1 MLTDPTMTTA
11 SSATSGDRSIVVP
24 RPELLRQLATDSRLI
39 VLSAPAGSGK
49 TWLLRD
55 WAAEAAGPE
64 SVAWVSVERE
74 DHDPTRFWVSVVEAL
89 RRTSAGSAAVWEVEP
104 TPCLDGEALARRL
117 ADDLRSLDCPL
128 LLVIDDLHELCPES
142 RGQLESFF
150 AMAPP
155 QLRFA
160 LATRSDLPPGLHRLR
175 VEGEVRELRADD
187 LRFSLNEARALFR
200 AAGVSISEATVEVLH
215 RRTEGWAAGLR
226 LAALSLA
233 WHPDPDSFATEFHG
247 SERTVADYLVAEVLS
262 RQPEPARHLLLRTSL
277 LERVNGPL
285 ADLLTGDSDGRRVLQ
300 DLEDAG
306 AFVVSVDGRRSWFR
320 YHQLLVDL
328 LQFEL
333 HRTMADEVPGLHRL
347 AATWFAENGDPIEAT
362 RHAQAAGDWSLA
374 ARLLSDGWFDLWLGG
389 KAATIH
395 ELLTRFPSG
404 LEDEPELDA
413 MLAADELTRGSI
425 EAAEHHLSHASE
437 RAESCPEWRRDR
449 LEGWITIG
457 RLGIARRRGNLE
469 AAVDEA
475 ERALALIDAPD
486 APEPAIR
493 DEQRA
498 MALIELGSAEAAA
511 ARAEDAEGHL
521 EQGLILAKRSD
532 QPFLQ
537 VSALSQ
543 LGKVAIHSS
552 FRLASERTREAV
564 ELARRHGW
572 SDQPV
577 VADAYTV
584 LGLCAVVN
592 GRLDEA
598 ESSLEHAESTLPP
611 DGVPATEGVLH
622 VARALLA
629 LARGRDHDALAAIRA
644 GERTIGLLVAP
655 ERVVIPRVAQLQR
668 SLRALRLQTLVRL
681 GETESV
687 ELTLENMAGDERESP
702 EMCMALAALRLAGG
716 EPEAARLALGP
727 ALDQTALESG
737 SGPVA
742 VQARLLAAI
751 ADDALRDAGAAGR
764 ALETALDIAE
774 REAVLLPFLLHPA
787 PSLLERHQ
795 RHHTS
800 HAALVADIRALLA
813 GRALASLDQEEPPAE
828 PLSESEIRVLRYLPT
843 NLSAPQIAG
852 ELYLSVSTIKTHIQH
867 VYGKLGVHSRA
878 EAVERA
884 RALGLLAP
892 SSLASRR
899 ATGQRPFARSGVPSS
914 SDPHDER
921 ST

>member
-1 MLTDPTMTTA
+1 T
-11 SSATSGDRSIVVP
+11 
-24 RPELLRQLATDSRLI
+24 
-39 VLSAPAGSGK
+39 
-49 TWLLRD
+49 
-55 WAAEAAGPE
+55 
-64 SVAWVSVERE
+64 
-74 DHDPTRFWVSVVEAL
+74 
-89 RRTSAGSAAVWEVEP
+89 
-104 TPCLDGEALARRL
+104 
-117 ADDLRSLDCPL
+117 
-128 LLVIDDLHELCPES
+128 
-142 RGQLESFF
+142 
-150 AMAPP
+150 
-155 QLRFA
+155 
-160 LATRSDLPPGLHRLR
+160 
-175 VEGEVRELRADD
+175 
-187 LRFSLNEARALFR
+187 
-200 AAGVSISEATVEVLH
+200 
-215 RRTEGWAAGLR
+215 
-226 LAALSLA
+226 
-233 WHPDPDSFATEFHG
+233 
-247 SERTVADYLVAEVLS
+247 
-262 RQPEPARHLLLRTSL
+262 
-277 LERVNGPL
+277 
-285 ADLLTGDSDGRRVLQ
+285 
-300 DLEDAG
+300 
-306 AFVVSVDGRRSWFR
+306 
-320 YHQLLVDL
+320 
-328 LQFEL
+328 
-333 HRTMADEVPGLHRL
+333 
-347 AATWFAENGDPIEAT
+347 
-362 RHAQAAGDWSLA
+362 
-374 ARLLSDGWFDLWLGG
+374 
-389 KAATIH
+389 
-395 ELLTRFPSG
+395 
-404 LEDEPELDA
+404 
-413 MLAADELTRGSI
+413 
-425 EAAEHHLSHASE
+425 
-437 RAESCPEWRRDR
+437 
-449 LEGWITIG
+449 
-457 RLGIARRRGNLE
+457 
-469 AAVDEA
+469 
-475 ERALALIDAPD
+475 
-486 APEPAIR
+486 
-493 DEQRA
+493 
-498 MALIELGSAEAAA
+498 
-511 ARAEDAEGHL
+511 EDAEGHL
-521 EQGLILAKRSD
+521 ERALILARRSEK
-532 QPFLQ
+532 PFLE

-543 LGKVAIHSS
+543 LGKVAVHSS
-552 FRLASERTREAV
+552 FRLASERTREAI

-577 VADAYTV
+577 VADAYTL

-592 GRLDEA
+592 GRLDEC
-598 ESSLEHAESTLPP
+598 ESSLERAESTLPP
-611 DGVPATEGVLH
+611 DGLPATEGVLH
-622 VARALLA
+622 LTRALLA
-629 LARGRDHDALAAIRA
+629 LSRGRDRDALAAIRA
-644 GERTIGLLVAP
+644 GERTTGLLVAP